1 MPIKYVPNNYK
12 DPLLRR
18 WRVKEVVLPNG
29 TRSRHVYGHDVAND
43 IGRSSTAI
51 MKFDIHTMTATT
63 QSGRIYKLAGAPG
76 NAILGERTWREWCES
91 HGVVTEADVTHEYF
105 DEDQLFAKGSP
116 SFEITKPR

>member
-1 MPIKYVPNNYK
+1 MPIKNIPNDFK

-51 MKFDIHTMTATT
+51 KKFDIHTMTATT
-63 QSGRIYKLAGAPG
+63 QSGRKYKLAGAPG
-76 NAILGERTWREWCES
+76 NAILGERTWQDWCRQ
-91 HGVVTEADVTHEYF
+91 HGVLSEVDVTHEYF
-105 DEDQLFAKGSP
+105 DQGQLFTKGSP
-116 SFEITKPR
+116 YFEIKK